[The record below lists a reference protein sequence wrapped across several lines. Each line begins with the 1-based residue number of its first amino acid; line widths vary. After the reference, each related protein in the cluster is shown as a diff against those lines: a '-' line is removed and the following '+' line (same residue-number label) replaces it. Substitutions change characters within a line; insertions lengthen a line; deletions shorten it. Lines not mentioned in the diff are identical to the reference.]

1 MALWLQNKAENVYQ
15 CLVDFMILCK
25 YLFEESIVLLLS
37 VLHQDEELGD
47 MFEVLLRLLIFEEGI
62 VEDDWFQNL
71 NIVFG
76 ALLVVHL
83 VAQFE

>member
-1 MALWLQNKAENVYQ
+1 
-15 CLVDFMILCK
+15 MILCK

-62 VEDDWFQNL
+62 VEDD
-71 NIVFG
+71 
-76 ALLVVHL
+76 
-83 VAQFE
+83 